1 MRRTQIRSTTLTT
14 QLLQAHLL
22 LASKSALSN
31 LPKSKTK
38 RLNLLGSHCG
48 GKDKRM
54 ICSLACVVFLTTG
67 FSFCVAPKKKKRAR
81 TQIWLEHHLTPHDN
95 LAF

>member
-1 MRRTQIRSTTLTT
+1 V
-14 QLLQAHLL
+14 HLL

-31 LPKSKTK
+31 LLKSKTK

-54 ICSLACVVFLTTG
+54 ICVSLASVVFLTSELRV
-67 FSFCVAPKKKKRAR
+67 FLSASRKSVHEHKSD
-81 TQIWLEHHLTPHDN
+81 WLEHHLTPHDN